1 MDIIISGYGKMG
13 KEIEK
18 IAFQRNHSI
27 VGIIDHSSDWDKLEI
42 DKNTF
47 PVVID
52 FSQPD
57 VVVENIKHCFN
68 HNLPIVVGTTGWD
81 HFHSEINNLCLEKNQ
96 AILVA
101 SNFSIGMNIF
111 FAMNKQLS
119 AIMDQFNNYNVSL
132 SETHHIHKLDQP
144 SGTAVTLAEQILEKI
159 NRKDNWSIIDN
170 QPENILSIE
179 SIREGEVIG
188 DHTIKYAS
196 EIDEIK
202 ISHSAKN
209 RQGFAV
215 GAVVA
220 AEWIK
225 GKTGI
230 FTMKDVLGF

>member
-18 IAFQRNHSI
+18 IALQRNHSI
-27 VGIIDHSSDWDKLEI
+27 LGIIDKASDWNKLKATEN
-42 DKNTF
+42 KF

-68 HNLPIVVGTTGWD
+68 NNLPIVVGTTGWD
-81 HFHSEINNLCLEKNQ
+81 NFHSEINSLCKEKNQ
-96 AILVA
+96 TILVA

-119 AIMDQFNNYNVSL
+119 AIMDQFETYDVSL
-132 SETHHIHKLDQP
+132 SETHHIHKLDKP
-144 SGTAVTLAEQILEKI
+144 SGTAVTLAEQILELI
-159 NRKDNWSIIDN
+159 GRKEKWSID
-170 QPENILSIE
+170 ESSSKKILSIE

-188 DHTIKYAS
+188 DHTIQYTS
-196 EIDEIK
+196 DIDEIK

-209 RQGFAV
+209 RQGFAL

-220 AEWIK
+220 AEWLK

-230 FTMKDVLGF
+230 FSMNDVLGF

>member
-18 IAFQRNHSI
+18 IALHRNHSI
-27 VGIIDHSSDWDKLEI
+27 LNIVDQVSDWEKLNI
-42 DKNTF
+42 SKNKF

-68 HNLPIVVGTTGWD
+68 NNLPIIVGTTGWENY
-81 HFHSEINNLCLEKNQ
+81 HSEIKKLCKEKNQ
-96 AILVA
+96 SILVA

-119 AIMDQFNNYNVSL
+119 SIMDKFETYDVSL
-132 SETHHIHKLDQP
+132 SETHHIHKLDKP
-144 SGTAVTLAEQILEKI
+144 SGTAVTLAEQILENVK
-159 NRKDNWSIIDN
+159 RKDKYSVNKN
-170 QPENILSIE
+170 QIVDVLSIE

-188 DHTIKYAS
+188 DHTIKYTS
-196 EIDEIK
+196 DIDEIK

-209 RQGFAV
+209 RQGFAL

-220 AEWIK
+220 AEWIQRKK
-225 GKTGI
+225 GV
-230 FTMKDVLGF
+230 FSMNEVLGF